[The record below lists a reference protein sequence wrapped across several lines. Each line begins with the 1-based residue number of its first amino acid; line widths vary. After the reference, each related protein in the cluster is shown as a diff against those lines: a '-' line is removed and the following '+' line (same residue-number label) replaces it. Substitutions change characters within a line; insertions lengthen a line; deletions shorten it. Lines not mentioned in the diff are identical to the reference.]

1 MSAANRDAENAV
13 LDYLQ
18 RTRGLDRAAA
28 SNLLNQGLFNNW
40 FTGHDAARAD
50 PELKRLCVELKDT
63 IGQGMQ
69 GSAQS
74 RAAAPPS
81 IIAQRNT
88 LLRQLASILLP
99 GGGAGEQARAVAV
112 AWRDYFIGPWMNQYL
127 EVEWRK
133 TRMPPEG
140 EPEATLWN
148 VTRIYPS
155 PLRERQLL
163 PILSR
168 AADA

>member
-13 LDYLQ
+13 LEYLQ

-40 FTGHDAARAD
+40 FTGHDASKAD

-74 RAAAPPS
+74 RAEAPPS
-81 IIAQRNT
+81 IIAQRNA
-88 LLRQLASILLP
+88 LIRRLASQLLP
-99 GGGAGEQARAVAV
+99 GSGAAEQARAVAV
-112 AWRDYFIGPWMNQYL
+112 AWLNTSRAIGTT
-127 EVEWRK
+127 RK
-133 TRMPPEG
+133 RARPEG
-140 EPEATLWN
+140 EPEATLWSL
-148 VTRIYPS
+148 TQICPD
-155 PLRERQLL
+155 PLGAHRLL

-168 AADA
+168 TADA